1 MNPAIMRNGGMN
13 GAMPPPRSFG
23 RDRMIG
29 KTVTVKKGPFKG
41 LIGIVKDA
49 TEDQARVELH
59 SKSKIVTIP
68 KELLVVKEW
77 VSLFSF
83 GCSVG
88 ALLTPSQSGYWS
100 DYRYLSRRKG
110 CTAHPVCS
118 SAGSRRVAGWSH
130 SYGRTRFLKD
140 PCLGCCCILEK

>member
-1 MNPAIMRNGGMN
+1 MENSGIVVVRPTNVVTVSAKGGRATGPDLSKMNPAIMRNAGGMN

-77 VSLFSF
+77 VPSSF
-83 GCSVG
+83 GSFPG
-88 ALLTPSQSGYWS
+88 LY
-100 DYRYLSRRKG
+100 
-110 CTAHPVCS
+110 
-118 SAGSRRVAGWSH
+118 
-130 SYGRTRFLKD
+130 
-140 PCLGCCCILEK
+140 